1 MPSRAGSKANNAS
14 GGFEAKLLQIGVL
27 RPVQGIHM
35 RTPKLMS
42 VDLQQPDAGQN
53 GVLNHFV
60 EKQELRLELVRQP
73 NDPRHQY
80 SL

>member
-1 MPSRAGSKANNAS
+1 
-14 GGFEAKLLQIGVL
+14 
-27 RPVQGIHM
+27 M